1 MPKNIYALLAGLI
14 FGTGLII
21 SGMINPLKVLAFL
34 DVSGN
39 WDPSL
44 AVVMAAALITLCVF
58 QRLPFQFH
66 QPVRSPQ
73 EQLDGN
79 QLKPEINYRLI
90 IGAAIFGVGWGLA
103 GICPGPA
110 LVNLSMASPD
120 ILWFVLAMFTG
131 FTLFYYL
138 HGKQN

>member
-44 AVVMAAALITLCVF
+44 AVVMAAALLTLYVL
-58 QRLPFQFH
+58 QRLCSLLLQSVLF
-66 QPVRSPQ
+66 PQ
-73 EQLDGN
+73 QSLDDP
-79 QLKPEINYRLI
+79 QQKTKINIRLVC
-90 IGAAIFGVGWGLA
+90 GAAVFGVGWGWA

-110 LVNLSMASPD
+110 LVNLSMASPE
-120 ILWFVLAMFTG
+120 ILWFVFAMFSG
-131 FTLFYYL
+131 FALFDHL
-138 HGKQN
+138 HRNRN